1 MSIRGLLVDPIPNS
15 PNWHHKNNMEG
26 SKKNYLWDLGK
37 EMLKMYAIWDT
48 TKTQWF
54 EDNDKENK
62 IK

>member
-1 MSIRGLLVDPIPNS
+1 MRSWERNVKD
-15 PNWHHKNNMEG
+15 
-26 SKKNYLWDLGK
+26 
-37 EMLKMYAIWDT
+37 AITQFEIKRLDSQKHSFT